1 MSNNSTIGSSTT
13 SATSATSG
21 TTPIDYLGSI
31 SSLTGLPFDP
41 NTVVNGLLQ
50 ADQIPIQNLQTQVK
64 NIQTNESIYKSI
76 GTDVNALGSLAFNL
90 TLQSNVQANAVTS
103 SNATGVTAAAGP
115 SAVAGNYTVLVNSL
129 ATPTVATSQT
139 PLGAAIDSS
148 KALGALNL
156 NGTATAGTFSLVVDG
171 TVLPP
176 IAVDPSRTLQ
186 SVLGQMQSTIAGAV
200 GADSG
205 ALSVTMSNNK
215 LQVSFATGATKS
227 HAIVFGAGGDTSNFL
242 SLMNLSTVQ
251 GTVAPGGALASS
263 MGVGVVQPAQLLN
276 AAALATPL
284 TSTTNDGA
292 GNLTGS
298 FAINGVSIAWNAG
311 TDSLNSVIGRI
322 NSSPAGVT
330 AQYNSA
336 TDALVLTNKTT
347 GQAVM
352 NLHDTTGNFL
362 QAMNLQPDTTG
373 AQALGTSASLTLNG
387 KTTVTSATNT
397 FSNVVPGLSIMAL
410 TQGQTATLTV
420 GPDTTGVTK
429 QAQAFVDGVNKVL
442 GDINLTQQKDPTSGT
457 YSSLLGDPVL
467 NSLKDRL
474 ITTIT
479 GALTSSGPYQSL
491 QDIGITTGRVGS
503 AVGTTS
509 SLQLDATKLA
519 AALTANP
526 SAVANLFNGTKA
538 VNGFDGVAQQLNTY
552 LLKQSNPFTGPFGQY
567 QSTGD
572 TRIKTVQTQITALQ
586 AAMANHRKILMAQF
600 TAMSNALSLLNNQ
613 AAIFN
618 SSGVG
623 SSSSSSSGH

>member
-13 SATSATSG
+13 SGA
-21 TTPIDYLGSI
+21 TPIDYLGALG
-31 SSLTGLPFDP
+31 SLTGLPFDP
-41 NTVVNGLLQ
+41 NTIVNGLLQ
-50 ADQIPIQNLQTQVK
+50 ADQIPITNLQTQIK

-103 SNATGVTAAAGP
+103 SNATGATATAGP
-115 SAVAGNYTVLVNSL
+115 SAVGGSYTVLVNSL

-139 PLGAAIDSS
+139 PLGAAIDPS
-148 KALGALNL
+148 KTLGALNL
-156 NGTATAGTFSLVVDG
+156 NGTLTAGNFSLVVDG
-171 TVLPP
+171 KVLSP
-176 IAVDPSRTLQ
+176 IAVDPSQTLQ
-186 SVLGQMQSTIAGAV
+186 SVLSQMQSTIAGAV
-200 GADSG
+200 GADSS
-205 ALSVTMSNNK
+205 AVSVTMSNNK
-215 LQVSFATGATKS
+215 LQVSLATGAAKS
-227 HAIVFGAGGDTSNFL
+227 HTIVFGAGGDTSNFL

-251 GTVAPGGALASS
+251 GTVAPGGALTSS
-263 MGVGVVQPAQLLN
+263 TGVGVVQPSGLLN

-284 TSTTNDGA
+284 TSSTNDGA

-298 FAINGVSIAWNAG
+298 FAVNGVSIAWNAG
-311 TDSLNSVIGRI
+311 TDSVNDVIGRI
-322 NSSPAGVT
+322 NSSSAGVT

-347 GQAVM
+347 GQAAM

-362 QAMNLQPDTTG
+362 QAMNLQPDTTN

-387 KTTVTSATNT
+387 KTTVTSPTNT
-397 FSNVVPGLSIMAL
+397 FSNVVPGLSITAL

-429 QAQAFVDGVNKVL
+429 QVQAFVDGVNKVL

-479 GALTSSGPYQSL
+479 GALTSSGAYQSL
-491 QDIGITTGRVGS
+491 QDIGVTTGIVGS
-503 AVGTTS
+503 AAGTTS
-509 SLQLDATKLA
+509 TLHLDTTKLA

-526 SAVANLFNGTKA
+526 SAVANLFTGTKA

-552 LLKQSNPFTGPFGQY
+552 LLQQSNPFTGPFGQY
-567 QSTGD
+567 QSSGGA
-572 TRIKTVQTQITALQ
+572 RVKTIQTQITALQ
-586 AAMANHRKILMAQF
+586 AAMANHRKILTTQF
-600 TAMSNALSLLNNQ
+600 TAMSNALSMLNNQ
-613 AAIFN
+613 AAIFA
-618 SSGVG
+618 SSGASS
-623 SSSSSSSGH
+623 SSSSSSSGSGP

>member
-13 SATSATSG
+13 SGA
-21 TTPIDYLGSI
+21 TPIDYLGALGN
-31 SSLTGLPFDP
+31 LTGLPFDP
-41 NTVVNGLLQ
+41 NTIVNGLLQ
-50 ADQIPIQNLQTQVK
+50 ADQIPITNLQTQIK

-103 SNATGVTAAAGP
+103 SNATGATATAGP
-115 SAVAGNYTVLVNSL
+115 SAVGGSYTVLVNSL

-139 PLGAAIDSS
+139 PLGAAIDPS
-148 KALGALNL
+148 KTLGALNL
-156 NGTATAGTFSLVVDG
+156 NGTLTAGNFSLVVDG
-171 TVLPP
+171 KVLSP
-176 IAVDPSRTLQ
+176 IAVDPSQTLQ
-186 SVLGQMQSTIAGAV
+186 SVLSQMQSTIAGAV
-200 GADSG
+200 GADSS
-205 ALSVTMSNNK
+205 AVSVTMSNNK
-215 LQVSFATGATKS
+215 LQVSLATGAAKS
-227 HAIVFGAGGDTSNFL
+227 HTIVFGAGGDTSNFL

-251 GTVAPGGALASS
+251 GTVAPGGALTSS
-263 MGVGVVQPAQLLN
+263 TGVGVVQPSGLLN

-284 TSTTNDGA
+284 TSSTNDGA

-298 FAINGVSIAWNAG
+298 FAVNGVSIAWNAG
-311 TDSLNSVIGRI
+311 TDSVNDVIGRI
-322 NSSPAGVT
+322 NSSSAGVT

-347 GQAVM
+347 GQAAM

-362 QAMNLQPDTTG
+362 QAMNLQPDTTN

-387 KTTVTSATNT
+387 KTTVTSPTNT
-397 FSNVVPGLSIMAL
+397 FSNVVPGLSITAL

-429 QAQAFVDGVNKVL
+429 QVQAFVDGVNKVL

-479 GALTSSGPYQSL
+479 GALTSSGAYQSL
-491 QDIGITTGRVGS
+491 QDIGVTTGIVGS
-503 AVGTTS
+503 AAGTTS
-509 SLQLDATKLA
+509 TLHLDTTKLA

-526 SAVANLFNGTKA
+526 SAVANLFTGTKA

-552 LLKQSNPFTGPFGQY
+552 LLQQSNPFTGPFGQY
-567 QSTGD
+567 QSSGGA
-572 TRIKTVQTQITALQ
+572 RVKTIQTQITALQ
-586 AAMANHRKILMAQF
+586 AAMANHRKILTTQF
-600 TAMSNALSLLNNQ
+600 TAMSNALSMLNNQ
-613 AAIFN
+613 AAIFA
-618 SSGVG
+618 SSGASS
-623 SSSSSSSGH
+623 SSSSSSSGSGP

>member
-13 SATSATSG
+13 SG
-21 TTPIDYLGSI
+21 TTPVDYLGSLG
-31 SSLTGLPFDP
+31 SLTGLPFDP
-41 NTVVNGLLQ
+41 NTLVNGLLQ
-50 ADQIPIQNLQTQVK
+50 ADQIPITNLQTQIK

-103 SNATGVTAAAGP
+103 SNATGATATAGP
-115 SAVAGNYTVLVNSL
+115 SAVAGSYTVLVNSL

-139 PLGAAIDSS
+139 PLGAAIDPS
-148 KALGALNL
+148 KTLGALNL
-156 NGTATAGTFSLVVDG
+156 NGTLTAGNFSLVVDG
-171 TVLPP
+171 KFLPP
-176 IAVDPSRTLQ
+176 IAVDPSQTLQ
-186 SVLGQMQSTIAGAV
+186 SVLSHMQSTIQTATG
-200 GADSG
+200 DSG
-205 ALSVTMSNNK
+205 VTVGIVGNKISVGGGTS
-215 LQVSFATGATKS
+215 S

-251 GTVAPGGALASS
+251 GTVAPGGALTSS
-263 MGVGVVQPAQLLN
+263 TGVGVVQPAQLLN
-276 AAALATPL
+276 AAALATPI

-298 FAINGVSIAWNAG
+298 FAVNGVSIAWNAG
-311 TDSLNSVIGRI
+311 TDSVNDVIGRI
-322 NSSPAGVT
+322 NSSSAGVT

-347 GQAVM
+347 GQAAM
-352 NLHDTTGNFL
+352 NLQDTTGNFL

-387 KTTVTSATNT
+387 KTTVTSPTST
-397 FSNVVPGLSIMAL
+397 FSNVVPGLSITAL

-420 GPDTTGVTK
+420 GPDTAGVTK
-429 QAQAFVDGVNKVL
+429 QVQAFVDGVNKVL
-442 GDINLTQQKDPTSGT
+442 GDINLTQQKDSTSGT

-479 GALTSSGPYQSL
+479 GALTSSGSYQSL
-491 QDIGITTGRVGS
+491 QDIGVTTGIVGS
-503 AVGTTS
+503 AAGTTS
-509 SLQLDATKLA
+509 TLHLDTTKLA

-538 VNGFDGVAQQLNTY
+538 VTGFDGVAQQLNTY
-552 LLKQSNPFTGPFGQY
+552 LLQESNPFTGPFGQY
-567 QSTGD
+567 QSSGD
-572 TRIKTVQTQITALQ
+572 TRVKTIQTQITALQ
-586 AAMANHRKILMAQF
+586 AAMANHRKILTTQF
-600 TAMSNALSLLNNQ
+600 TAMSNALSMLNNQ
-613 AAIFN
+613 AAIFA
-618 SSGVG
+618 SSGA
-623 SSSSSSSGH
+623 SSSSSSGSGP

>member
-13 SATSATSG
+13 SG
-21 TTPIDYLGSI
+21 TTPVDYLGSLG
-31 SSLTGLPFDP
+31 SLTGLPFDP
-41 NTVVNGLLQ
+41 NTLVNGLLQ
-50 ADQIPIQNLQTQVK
+50 ADQIPITNLQTQIK

-90 TLQSNVQANAVTS
+90 TLQSNVQANAATS
-103 SNATGVTAAAGP
+103 SNATGATATAGP
-115 SAVAGNYTVLVNSL
+115 SAVAGSYTVLVNSL

-139 PLGAAIDSS
+139 PLGAAIDPS
-148 KALGALNL
+148 KTLSALNL
-156 NGTATAGTFSLVVDG
+156 NGMLTAGNFSLVVDG
-171 TVLPP
+171 KFLQP
-176 IAVDPSRTLQ
+176 IAVDPSQTLQ
-186 SVLGQMQSTIAGAV
+186 SVLSHMQSTIAGAV
-200 GADSG
+200 GVDSS
-205 ALSVTMSNNK
+205 AVSVTMSNNK
-215 LQVSFATGATKS
+215 LQVSLATGAAAS
-227 HAIVFGAGGDTSNFL
+227 HAIIFGAGGDTSNFL

-251 GTVAPGGALASS
+251 GTVAPGGALTSS
-263 MGVGVVQPAQLLN
+263 TGVGVVQPAQLLN

-298 FAINGVSIAWNAG
+298 FAVNGVSIAWNAG
-311 TDSLNSVIGRI
+311 TDSVNDVIGRI
-322 NSSPAGVT
+322 NSSSAGVT

-347 GQAVM
+347 GQAAM
-352 NLHDTTGNFL
+352 NLQDTTGNFL

-387 KTTVTSATNT
+387 KTTVTSPTNT
-397 FSNVVPGLSIMAL
+397 FSNVVPGLSITAL
-410 TQGQTATLTV
+410 TQGQTAALTV

-429 QAQAFVDGVNKVL
+429 QVQAFVDGVNKVL

-479 GALTSSGPYQSL
+479 GALTSSGSYQSL
-491 QDIGITTGRVGS
+491 QDIGVTTGIVGS
-503 AVGTTS
+503 AAGTTS
-509 SLQLDATKLA
+509 TLHLDTTKLA

-526 SAVANLFNGTKA
+526 SAVANLFTGTKA

-552 LLKQSNPFTGPFGQY
+552 LLQQSNPFTGPFGQY
-567 QSTGD
+567 QSSGD
-572 TRIKTVQTQITALQ
+572 ARVKTIQTQITALQ
-586 AAMANHRKILMAQF
+586 AAMANHRKILTTQF
-600 TAMSNALSLLNNQ
+600 TAMSNALSMLNNQ
-613 AAIFN
+613 AAIFA
-618 SSGVG
+618 SSGASS
-623 SSSSSSSGH
+623 SSSSSSSGSGP